1 MLSLDDFP
9 EDPEHMRLAAEFA
22 KEIAGFLKKKYPNR
36 LKSCPYGTLIGAD
49 NPWNGTAIPK
59 AILFKL
65 KEMLNEPRDKSP
77 YLDEECIQM
86 VEEVFEII
94 KENYSNDVTKLH
106 RFEAV
111 LEDNDSAYSFLFALC
126 HM

>member
-1 MLSLDDFP
+1 MLSLDDFSQ
-9 EDPEHMRLAAEFA
+9 DPEHMRQAAEFA
-22 KEIAGFLKKKYPNR
+22 KEIAAFLKQKYPDKFKR
-36 LKSCPYGTLIGAD
+36 CPYGALIGAD
-49 NPWNGTAIPK
+49 NPQNRTAIPQ

-77 YLDEECIQM
+77 YLDEECIRL

-94 KENYSNDVTKLH
+94 KDNYSNDVTKLH
-106 RFEAV
+106 RLAAA
-111 LEDNDSAYSFLFALC
+111 LEDNDSAYSFLFDLC